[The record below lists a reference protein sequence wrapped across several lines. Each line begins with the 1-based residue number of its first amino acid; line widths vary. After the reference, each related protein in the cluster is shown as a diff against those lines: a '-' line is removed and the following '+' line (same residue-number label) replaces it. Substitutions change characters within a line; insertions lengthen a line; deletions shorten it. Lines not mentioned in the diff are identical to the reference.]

1 MALNPGALPDFP
13 WDSLAEARAEAAR
26 HAPVID
32 LSIGTPVDPCP
43 STAMEAM
50 IAAANH
56 PGYPPAMGGPELE
69 AAMADWW
76 ARRRGARPSAIIP
89 TIGSKEMVALLPAFL
104 GLGEGTRVLMPERAY
119 PTYEVGARLSG
130 ATPIAID
137 PAADPATFPDA
148 DLLWINSPGNP
159 DGHVLDA
166 EQLRAIIAWARANAV
181 IVASDECYAEIVPD
195 GAQPTP
201 SLLSSDV
208 CGGDD
213 TGLLALYSMSKQ
225 SNLAGYRAAM
235 IAGDAQLLGPIRE
248 ARRHAGF
255 MLPGPVIAAM
265 IAVLRDEEH
274 VEAQRASYARRRQV
288 LESAVAAAGL
298 QTDPETK
305 AGLYLWL
312 AAPGHDAW
320 EIVSA
325 LAARGI
331 IVAPGTFYDC
341 SDRVRMSLTA
351 SDELIDLAAE
361 RLSEPLFPA

>member
-1 MALNPGALPDFP
+1 MALYPGALPDFP
-13 WDSLAEARAEAAR
+13 WDSLGPARAEAAR

-43 STAMEAM
+43 ASATEAM
-50 IAAANH
+50 IAAVNH
-56 PGYPPAMGGPELE
+56 PGYPPAMGGERLE
-69 AAMADWW
+69 QAMAGWW
-76 ARRRGARPSAIIP
+76 ERRRGAHPSAIIP
-89 TIGSKEMVALLPAFL
+89 TIGSKEMVALLPSFL
-104 GLGEGTRVLMPERAY
+104 SLGEGARVLMPARAY

-137 PAADPATFPDA
+137 PEADPATFPQG

-159 DGHVLDA
+159 DGHVLDRD
-166 EQLRAIIAWARANAV
+166 QLRAMIAWARANSV

-195 GAQPTP
+195 GVEPAP

-213 TGLLALYSMSKQ
+213 TGLLALYSLSKQ

-235 IAGDAQLLGPIRE
+235 IAGDKELLAPIRE

-265 IAVLRDEEH
+265 TAVLADDDH
-274 VEAQRASYARRRQV
+274 VENQRRVYARRREI
-288 LESAVAAAGL
+288 LRSAVAAAGL
-298 QTDPETK
+298 EADPQTA

-312 AAPGHDAW
+312 SAPGHDAE

-325 LAARGI
+325 LASRGI

-341 SDRVRMSLTA
+341 DDHIRMSLTA
-351 SDELIDLAAE
+351 SDELIELAAT
-361 RLSEPLFPA
+361 RLATPLFD